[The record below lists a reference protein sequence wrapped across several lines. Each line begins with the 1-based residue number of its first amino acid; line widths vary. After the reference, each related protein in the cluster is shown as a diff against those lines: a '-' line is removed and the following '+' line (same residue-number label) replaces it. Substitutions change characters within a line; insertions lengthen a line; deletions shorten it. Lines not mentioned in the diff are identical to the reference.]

1 MYHSGERFVKLVGL
15 YLSLYPKYLGPWD
28 FKAAHSLIPN
38 TTLYSDWFNRETEQ
52 VPFLSLPRMSMCKP
66 LPFLLCLHCL
76 ITLFLN
82 VSGLPEEGWVL
93 VKLTD
98 FWSCV
103 PKEERIWEWLG
114 TSSPRDTLCEDID
127 TSPTGAGGDGE
138 ARRQRLRWAHRC
150 GQMEGCSLLVSQRSS
165 TIVNEVAHS
174 LCSLNY
180 RCSSSISLYCYLIPL
195 SFNSLVNVLSLPHVV
210 SSRKIGVILRILLNP
225 CL

>member
-1 MYHSGERFVKLVGL
+1 
-15 YLSLYPKYLGPWD
+15 
-28 FKAAHSLIPN
+28 
-38 TTLYSDWFNRETEQ
+38 
-52 VPFLSLPRMSMCKP
+52 MSMYKA

-82 VSGLPEEGWVL
+82 VSGLPWWRTSFGKANWFLVL
-93 VKLTD
+93 CPKGRKDLRVAGNKLTQ
-98 FWSCV
+98 
-103 PKEERIWEWLG
+103 RH
-114 TSSPRDTLCEDID
+114 TLCED

-150 GQMEGCSLLVSQRSS
+150 GQMEGCSLLVTQRSS
-165 TIVNEVAHS
+165 TIVNQAAHS

-195 SFNSLVNVLSLPHVV
+195 SFNSPVNVLSLPHVV
-210 SSRKIGVILRILLNP
+210 SSGKIGVILRILLNP

>member
-114 TSSPRDTLCEDID
+114 TSSPRDTLCEDRYQ
-127 TSPTGAGGDGE
+127 PHWCWRWWGGQE
-138 ARRQRLRWAHRC
+138 AAPALSTQVWPNGRL
-150 GQMEGCSLLVSQRSS
+150 QSLSVSEEQYYSERGG
-165 TIVNEVAHS
+165 
-174 LCSLNY
+174 
-180 RCSSSISLYCYLIPL
+180 
-195 SFNSLVNVLSLPHVV
+195 SLPLF
-210 SSRKIGVILRILLNP
+210 SEL
-225 CL
+225 